1 MLTLMRILWPS
12 FLVAGF
18 AGTIFFT
25 FFDPMDLS
33 LFGERIALSRMAVY
47 TLGFFMLWIFAAA
60 SSGLTCFLQRSADD
74 LNRCPL
80 GEAERPAGCP
90 KREEPGERTGA

>member
-1 MLTLMRILWPS
+1 MLTWMRVLWPS
-12 FLVAGF
+12 FLVAGI
-18 AGTIFFT
+18 AGTVFFT

-47 TLGFFMLWIFAAA
+47 SLGFFMLWIFAAA

-80 GEAERPAGCP
+80 EGAERPAGCP
-90 KREEPGERTGA
+90 KREEPDERTEA